1 MAHNFLVAKGSRW
14 ELGEFI
20 VCLDLYLRVGAVHE
34 HHPEVIKASKIIDR
48 STGSI
53 ALRIANFQYVDPN
66 RTGPGL
72 DGGERDCQPI
82 WDALSNDPAQV
93 AALAAIVAKIGR

>member
-1 MAHNFLVAKGSRW
+1 LAHNFLVAKGSRW

-53 ALRIANFQYVDPN
+53 ALRIANFGM
-66 RTGPGL
+66 R
-72 DGGERDCQPI
+72 
-82 WDALSNDPAQV
+82 
-93 AALAAIVAKIGR
+93 LAMTLPKLRLLRP